1 MNIKMFLNR
10 PILACVISVLI
21 VMVGVIGLVNL
32 SMEQYPDI
40 APPTIR
46 VSTTYTGA
54 NAETVMK
61 SVVVPLEESIN
72 GVENMRYM
80 TSQSSNTGSASI
92 TVTFEPGTDPD
103 MATINVKNRVSQAE
117 GKLPSEVT
125 KVGVTVEKQ
134 QNSTLKILALYSP
147 DDRYN
152 SDFITNYFK
161 INIEPKLLRIKG
173 VGSVNVMGSEYAMR
187 IWLNPQKMAEYNL
200 QPSDVI
206 SKLSDQNVEAAT
218 GTLGEESNRTFQYT
232 LKYRGRYEKAKEFG
246 NIVIKSLDEGKVLRL
261 KDVAK
266 IELGLQS
273 YAYSNKVNSHN
284 GTTAM
289 VAQTAGSNAHDI
301 NEKIDQLVEE
311 MQKDLPEGLAFSS
324 LMDTNDFLN
333 AAISDVVRTLLET
346 ILLVII
352 VVYVFL
358 QSVRSTIIPTIS
370 IIVSLVGTFAFI
382 YLIGFSLNLLTLFA
396 LVLVIGT
403 VVDDSIVVVE
413 AVQSQFDAGIRSSY
427 VATSRAMDGISAA
440 IVTTSLVFM
449 AVFIPTSF
457 TGGTSG
463 TYYKEFGLTMA
474 CAVGISAINALTL
487 CPALC
492 SMIMTPHA
500 DVKNGEKMTL
510 STRFHRAFDTSFH
523 TLVTRYKGGLSHLFH
538 HRWIAWGMLI
548 VASALVLVLMKT
560 TKTGLI
566 PDEDMGTLFV
576 NVTTPAGSTL
586 EQTKKSM
593 QEVEDSLKTIPEVEA
608 YSNVVG
614 YSSLGGQT
622 ASGGMIVT
630 KLKNW
635 DQRKG
640 KEHEINTVIAKIL
653 AKTSNIKTASIFAFA
668 QPTIMGYSMS
678 NGFEFYVQ
686 DRSGGSVSDLMN
698 VTNDFIA
705 ALNKRPEISQAYTGF
720 DARYPQYLVTV
731 DAAKCE
737 RSGTSVGDVLDVLNG
752 YIGGNYASNFNAFNK
767 LYRVMVQASKE
778 YRLNK
783 ESLNNM
789 YVRTSSG
796 EMAPIGQFITLKR
809 VYGSETIT
817 RYNLYTSISVNGQ
830 PADGYSSGDAIKAI
844 NEVATQVLP
853 KNYGFEYSGMSYEEN
868 STSSNSYIIFIICVV
883 FIYLILCGLYESLFI
898 PLAVMLTVPF
908 GVLGSFLFVKALGLE
923 NNVYMQLGLVM
934 LIGLLSKTAILLT
947 EYAQTRHK
955 HGMTIAQA
963 AMSAAGARLRPILMT
978 AMTMIIGLLPLAFST
993 GAGANG
999 NISLATGVIGGMTV
1013 GIIALLFT
1021 VPVFFIAMQ
1030 RLQEK
1035 LMPTRDHSEELL
1047 ELEEKQQ

>member
-80 TSQSSNTGSASI
+80 TSQSSNAGSANI

-187 IWLNPQKMAEYNL
+187 IWMNPQKMAEYNL

-413 AVQSQFDAGIRSSY
+413 AVQSQFDAGVRSSY

-548 VASALVLVLMKT
+548 VAAALVLVLMKT

-720 DARYPQYLVTV
+720 DARYPQYRRQLCQQLQRIQQTLP
-731 DAAKCE
+731 CH
-737 RSGTSVGDVLDVLNG
+737 GT
-752 YIGGNYASNFNAFNK
+752 
-767 LYRVMVQASKE
+767 
-778 YRLNK
+778 
-783 ESLNNM
+783 
-789 YVRTSSG
+789 
-796 EMAPIGQFITLKR
+796 GQQGIPLEQGVAEQHVCTHLKR
-809 VYGSETIT
+809 RDGSHRTVHYAEE
-817 RYNLYTSISVNGQ
+817 SV
-830 PADGYSSGDAIKAI
+830 
-844 NEVATQVLP
+844 
-853 KNYGFEYSGMSYEEN
+853 
-868 STSSNSYIIFIICVV
+868 
-883 FIYLILCGLYESLFI
+883 
-898 PLAVMLTVPF
+898 
-908 GVLGSFLFVKALGLE
+908 
-923 NNVYMQLGLVM
+923 
-934 LIGLLSKTAILLT
+934 
-947 EYAQTRHK
+947 
-955 HGMTIAQA
+955 
-963 AMSAAGARLRPILMT
+963 RL
-978 AMTMIIGLLPLAFST
+978 
-993 GAGANG
+993 
-999 NISLATGVIGGMTV
+999 
-1013 GIIALLFT
+1013 
-1021 VPVFFIAMQ
+1021 
-1030 RLQEK
+1030 
-1035 LMPTRDHSEELL
+1035 
-1047 ELEEKQQ
+1047 

>member
-1 MNIKMFLNR
+1 MFLNR

-21 VMVGVIGLVNL
+21 VMVGIIGLVNL
-32 SMEQYPDI
+32 AMEQYPDI

-46 VSTTYTGA
+46 VSTSYTGA

-80 TSQSSNTGSASI
+80 TSQSSNAGSANI

-187 IWLNPQKMAEYNL
+187 IWLNPQKLAKYDL

-218 GTLGEESNRTFQYT
+218 GTLGEESSRTFQYT

-246 NIVIKSLDEGKVLRL
+246 DIVIKSLDEGKVLRL

-266 IELGLQS
+266 VELGLQS
-273 YAYSNKVNSHN
+273 YAYGNKVNSHN

-301 NEKIDQLVEE
+301 NVKIDKLVEE
-311 MQKDLPEGLAFSS
+311 LQQDLPEGLAFSS

-346 ILLVII
+346 IMLVII

-413 AVQSQFDAGIRSSY
+413 AVQAQFDAGVRSSY

-492 SMIMTPHA
+492 SLLMTPHA

-510 STRFHRAFDTSFH
+510 STRFHRAFNSSFQA
-523 TLVTRYKGGLSHLFH
+523 LMGRYKGGLSNLFH
-538 HRWIAWGMLI
+538 HRWIAWGALI
-548 VASALVLVLMKT
+548 LASAIAIVLMKT

-586 EQTKKSM
+586 EQTRKSM
-593 QEVEDSLKTIPEVEA
+593 MEVEDSLKTIPEVEA

-686 DRSGGSVSDLMN
+686 DRSGGSVSDLMT
-698 VTNDFIA
+698 VTNNLIA

-720 DARYPQYLVTV
+720 DARYPQYIVDV

-737 RSGTSVGDVLDVLNG
+737 RAGTTVSDVLNVLNG

-783 ESLNNM
+783 EALNNM

-844 NEVATQVLP
+844 KETAAQVLP
-853 KNYGFEYSGMSYEEN
+853 KGYGYEFSGMTYEEN
-868 STSSNSYIIFIICVV
+868 STSSNTYIIFLICVV

-947 EYAQTRHK
+947 EYAQTRRK
-955 HGMTIAQA
+955 QGMTIAQA

-978 AMTMIIGLLPLAFST
+978 ALTMVVGLMPLAFST

-999 NISLATGVIGGMTV
+999 NISLATGVIGGLVV
-1013 GIIALLFT
+1013 GITALLFV
-1021 VPVFFIAMQ
+1021 VPVFYIAMQ
-1030 RLQEK
+1030 HLQEK
-1035 LMPTRDHSEELL
+1035 LMPTTDHSKELL
-1047 ELEEKQQ
+1047 ELEETQQ